1 MISSNIYHS
10 VFEVFESVIGRIATN
25 GSDYVGQSNVLL
37 TFNATTRLNVSVNLI
52 NDNTYER
59 EEDFN
64 GTLTL
69 VSTSPRVSI
78 GPDNALATIE
88 DDEGMQT
95 CLL

>member
-1 MISSNIYHS
+1 MFSY
-10 VFEVFESVIGRIATN
+10 SVIEVLLSVVGHIAAN

-37 TFNATTRLNVSVNLI
+37 TFNASTTRLNVSVELI
-52 NDNTYER
+52 DDNAYER
-59 EEDFN
+59 EENIN
-64 GTLTL
+64 GILNL

-88 DDEGMQT
+88 DDEGMLN